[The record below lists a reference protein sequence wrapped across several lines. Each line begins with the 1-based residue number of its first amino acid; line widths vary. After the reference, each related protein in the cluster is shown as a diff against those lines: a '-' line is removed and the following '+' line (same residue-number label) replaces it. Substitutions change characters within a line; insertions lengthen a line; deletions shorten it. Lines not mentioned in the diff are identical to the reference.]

1 MWNELEK
8 SQALSSLM
16 YLLIFIDAIPF
27 ILSLMSLSPVLTQV
41 WSNIDSGS

>member
-16 YLLIFIDAIPF
+16 YLLIFIDIIPF
-27 ILSLMSLSPVLTQV
+27 KLDVFEAYINSQV
-41 WSNIDSGS
+41 WSNIDSW